1 MGLFGGKKESY
12 KDKKSLVI
20 YFSRA
25 DENYAVG
32 YIDKGNTE
40 VISEYIRD
48 ITGADLFKIEG
59 VEGYSADYNTCIE
72 EAKQRQQRDERPEL
86 KAYIDDI
93 SEYEV
98 IYIGAPVYWGYMPQE
113 MITQLEKLDFTG
125 KIVRVFTTHEGSGLG
140 SSPSQVKRVC
150 KGANV
155 LDDSL
160 AIGGGAVNSSKGKVE
175 NWV

>member
-1 MGLFGGKKESY
+1 MSLFGGNKESY

-40 VISEYIRD
+40 VIAEYIRD

-72 EAKQRQQRDERPEL
+72 EAKQRQARDERPEL
-86 KAYIDDI
+86 KTYINDI
-93 SEYEV
+93 SQYEV
-98 IYIGAPVYWGYMPQE
+98 IYIGAPVYWGIMPQE
-113 MITQLEKLDFTG
+113 MITLLEKLDFTG
-125 KIVRVFTTHEGSGLG
+125 KTVRVFTTHEGSGLG
-140 SSPSQVKRVC
+140 SIPSQVKKVC

-155 LDDSL
+155 LDDGL
-160 AIGGGAVNSSKGKVE
+160 AIRGGSVNSSKGKVE

>member
-1 MGLFGGKKESY
+1 MSLFGGNKESY

-25 DENYAVG
+25 DENYSVG
-32 YIDKGNTE
+32 YITKGNTE
-40 VISEYIRD
+40 VIAEYIRD

-59 VEGYSADYNTCIE
+59 VQGYSADYNTCIE

-93 SEYEV
+93 SQYEV
-98 IYIGAPVYWGYMPQE
+98 IYIGAPVYWGIMPQE

-125 KIVRVFTTHEGSGLG
+125 KTVRVFTTHEGSGTG
-140 SSPSQVKRVC
+140 SIPSQVKRVC

-155 LDDSL
+155 LDD
-160 AIGGGAVNSSKGKVE
+160 AIAIRGAFVNSAKGKIE

>member
-1 MGLFGGKKESY
+1 MSLFGGNKESY

-32 YIDKGNTE
+32 YISKGNTE
-40 VISEYIRD
+40 VIAEYIRD

-59 VEGYSADYNTCIE
+59 VQGYSADYNTCIE

-93 SEYEV
+93 SQYEV
-98 IYIGAPVYWGYMPQE
+98 IYIGAPVYWGIMPQE

-125 KIVRVFTTHEGSGLG
+125 KTVRVFTTHEGSGTG
-140 SSPSQVKRVC
+140 SIPSQVKRVC

-155 LDDSL
+155 LDDSI
-160 AIGGGAVNSSKGKVE
+160 AVRGSQVNSAKGKIE

>member
-1 MGLFGGKKESY
+1 MSLFGGKKESY

-25 DENYAVG
+25 DENYSVG
-32 YIDKGNTE
+32 YITKGNTE
-40 VISEYIRD
+40 VIAEYIRD
-48 ITGADLFKIEG
+48 ITGANLFKIEG

-72 EAKQRQQRDERPEL
+72 EAKQRQARDERPEL

-93 SEYEV
+93 SQYEV
-98 IYIGAPVYWGYMPQE
+98 IYIGAPVYWGIMPQE

-125 KIVRVFTTHEGSGLG
+125 KTVRVFTTHEGSGLG
-140 SSPSQVKRVC
+140 SIPSQVKKVC

-155 LDDSL
+155 LEDSI
-160 AIGGGAVNSSKGKVE
+160 AIRGGSVNSAKGKIE

>member
-1 MGLFGGKKESY
+1 MSLFGGNKESY

-40 VISEYIRD
+40 VIAEYIRD

-59 VEGYSADYNTCIE
+59 LRGYSADYNTCIE
-72 EAKQRQQRDERPEL
+72 EAKQRQARDERPEL

-93 SEYEV
+93 SQYEV
-98 IYIGAPVYWGYMPQE
+98 IYIGAPVYWGIMPQE
-113 MITQLEKLDFTG
+113 MITLLEKLDFTG
-125 KIVRVFTTHEGSGLG
+125 KTVRVFTTHEGSGLG
-140 SSPSQVKRVC
+140 SIPSQVKRVC

-155 LDDSL
+155 LDDGL
-160 AIGGGAVNSSKGKVE
+160 AIRGGSVNSSKGKVE

>member
-1 MGLFGGKKESY
+1 MG
-12 KDKKSLVI
+12 KKSLVI

-40 VISEYIRD
+40 VIAEYIRD

-72 EAKQRQQRDERPEL
+72 EAKQRQQRNERPEL

-93 SEYEV
+93 SQYEV
-98 IYIGAPVYWGYMPQE
+98 IYIGAPVYWGIMPQE
-113 MITQLEKLDFTG
+113 MITLLEKLDFTG
-125 KIVRVFTTHEGSGLG
+125 KTVRVFTTHEGSGLG
-140 SSPSQVKRVC
+140 SIPSQVKRVC

-155 LDDSL
+155 LDDGL
-160 AIGGGAVNSSKGKVE
+160 AIRGGSVNSSKGKVE